1 MISRVDL
8 LSEQSRLFFRTML
21 FGLLLILSASSVA
34 QKPLLQ
40 PLTPDQGL
48 SQSTVLDLMID
59 SNGFLWVATEGGLN
73 RFDANKVTHMHA
85 AEHSFNDIV
94 FSKVIEDNQGRIW
107 AAAES
112 IGLYLYD
119 KDRGVFDLFVTIP
132 TDNEQPR
139 YQHIIDVIDQDK
151 DHLLY
156 ILDDKVYRL
165 NKNSGESILLY
176 SLTEDNIADGW
187 LRTLYLYKD
196 QLFIGSFNGLIQY
209 DLATDTHHFIPYIDS
224 NTATEDQQQVKHL
237 SIAADRLYIGTVE
250 GLYSVS
256 LTDLEAAKPGT
267 ELASQ
272 PLHAKHHIADN
283 NIWQMHW
290 LDDTALVAT
299 EQGLFKFSSNDNT
312 LQFVLRFS
320 DSDLGLYDNNILE
333 LVADDFGGYWL
344 AARDDGVFY
353 WHPRSLAFEHISRQT
368 TLGKH
373 LSNDKIYQL
382 AADADNNLWI
392 GTSNG
397 LNKVN
402 VITGVTQS
410 YFVSDDLKA
419 TWHPGTIV
427 QVIVDHDNPRH
438 LWFVSATG
446 LNLFDMDTGQLLPLP
461 VANDEHRELLKSA
474 SYYYYAKDEQGNNQL
489 YFDQEGKVYRYTP
502 ASGVIEEL
510 EVFQQLPMHYYGG
523 IVGALPG
530 DLNRLL
536 ITTSDQL
543 WIYNIHH
550 NTLTQLYQTSPYR
563 PELQR
568 YADQMVMDDYGILW
582 LGIDGIGLLGFDS
595 KSLELKHKFSTD
607 DKLIS
612 EQAYALQKDQTGDIW
627 FSSHSGLSRL
637 RPDTLQ
643 IEHFS
648 KADGLRVHE
657 YNGTASAVL
666 PDGRLAFGSMRG
678 ITLVDP
684 AKLASPEPRPEVN
697 ITDISVLSGNF
708 QPRSDL
714 LNNKVFQLDHE
725 DVGIQLQFSAMH
737 FRDNHKMRYRF
748 WLEGRDTLH
757 YPEQQANSVVF
768 PTLRSG
774 NYRFNVVAIAPHTGL
789 ESEVSSVTLKIAPAP
804 WRSPWALAFYAI
816 IALGLLYHFY
826 RLRRKQQ
833 QIISEAHLEV
843 ATSEQRLKQA
853 LASVDSGA
861 FEWRADKNSLY
872 GSRMQLMLGYSELM
886 NTITLQQHLSL
897 IHPEDRENYQQQWQR
912 FLQQPDSSFDITYRL
927 KHKDGHWLWFRDQ
940 GRATE
945 LDSNQQ
951 VLLVT
956 GTFSNITETRA
967 NMEKAKLFGEA
978 FQQTRDWVVI
988 LDSKQRVIAANQSFA
1003 TAFGSVEQYLDNP
1016 RTHHLGISLVRRR
1029 FYTKLL
1035 HELKAGAHWQG
1046 EEQVITPDGRERPTL
1061 INISAIG
1068 EQEHVAF
1075 FVLVFTDITA
1085 QKMAEE
1091 ELRYLANY
1099 DALTGLP
1106 NRALLMDRIL
1116 HAMEQSRRDKKSLAL
1131 CFIDLDKFKQVN
1143 DSLGHDIGDLLL
1155 KEVARRLGLSLRER
1169 DTVARL
1175 GGDEFVVL
1183 LEGYRRGE
1191 NVSMVARKMLSVV
1204 SEPMQLGPHT
1214 VGVSPSIGIA
1224 LYPDDALTAQELLKH
1239 ADVAMYH
1246 AKEAGRN
1253 NFQFFTNEMN
1263 EKAHMQLAR
1272 ETRLRKAHQ
1281 NKEFFNVYQPIV
1293 DSSKQKMV
1301 GAEVLMRWQSAD
1313 GIVSPVEFI
1322 PLAEELRLIVSMTQ
1336 QLLERA
1342 LADLSHWRQNGIDI
1356 YLSVNLATQHLEQTN
1371 LASHTAALLNKYQ
1384 LPASCLRFEVTESA
1398 LMNDQQGAI
1407 ETMLAL
1413 SDLGIQLALDD
1424 FGTGYSS
1431 LKYLKQLPIDAIK
1444 IDRSFVSDIG
1454 IDKSDETIIDAMLSM
1469 ASSLGMYC
1477 IAEGVETTAQL
1488 AFFTERNCPLIQGYL
1503 YSKPLTAEQIPP
1515 FWQQVNSAASNS

>member
-1 MISRVDL
+1 M
-8 LSEQSRLFFRTML
+8 
-21 FGLLLILSASSVA
+21 SASSLA

-48 SQSTVLDLMID
+48 SQSTVLDMMID
-59 SNGFLWVATEGGLN
+59 SNGFLWVATAGGLN

-85 AEHSFNDIV
+85 AEHNFDDISFSRI
-94 FSKVIEDNQGRIW
+94 IEDKQGRIW
-107 AAAES
+107 AAAEN

-119 KDRGVFDLFVTIP
+119 KDSSTFNLFMSLPV
-132 TDNEQPR
+132 DSEQQR
-139 YQHIIDVIDQDK
+139 YQFIIDVIDQDN

-156 ILDDKVYRL
+156 ILDDEVHRF
-165 NKNSGESILLY
+165 NKNTGESTQLL
-176 SLTEDNIADGW
+176 SLTKLNVEDGW
-187 LRTLYLYKD
+187 LRTLLLHNE
-196 QLFIGSFNGLIQY
+196 QLFIGSFDGLIQY
-209 DLATDTHHFIPYIDS
+209 DLTTDKHHYIPYLDKQ
-224 NTATEDQQQVKHL
+224 TATEDQQQVKHL
-237 SIAADRLYIGTVE
+237 SIASDRLYIGTVE
-250 GLYSVS
+250 GLYSVY
-256 LTDLEAAKPGT
+256 LPDLEAAKPGT
-267 ELASQ
+267 AMASQ
-272 PLHAKHHIADN
+272 PLHARQHIIDY

-290 LDDTALVAT
+290 LDDKALIAT
-299 EQGLFKFSSNDNT
+299 EQGLFNFNSDDNT
-312 LQFVLRFS
+312 LQFLLRFS
-320 DSDLGLYDNNILE
+320 DSDLGLYDNNILD

-344 AARDDGVFY
+344 AARDDGFFY

-368 TLGKH
+368 TLGKQ

-382 AADADNNLWI
+382 AADPANNLWI

-402 VITGVTQS
+402 VATGVTQS
-410 YFVSDDLKA
+410 YFVSEDLKA
-419 TWHPGTIV
+419 VWHSGTVI
-427 QVIVDHDNPRH
+427 QVILDPNNAGL
-438 LWFVSATG
+438 LWFVSADG
-446 LNLFDMDTGQLLPLP
+446 LNLFDIEAGKTLPLP
-461 VANDEHRELLKSA
+461 VADEQQRALLGS
-474 SYYYYAKDEQGNNQL
+474 SSFYYYANAGQGNSQL
-489 YFDQEGKVYRYTP
+489 YFSQDGKVYRYTP
-502 ASGVIEEL
+502 ANGAITEL
-510 EVFQQLPMHYYGG
+510 DVFQQLPLHYYGG

-530 DLNRLL
+530 NPDQLL
-536 ITTSDQL
+536 VTTSDEL
-543 WIYNIHH
+543 WIYNSRH
-550 NTLTQLYQTSPYR
+550 NTLTQLYQASPYR

-568 YADQMVMDDYGILW
+568 YADQMVLDDYGILW
-582 LGIDGIGLLGFDS
+582 LGINGIGLLGFDS
-595 KSLELKHKFSTD
+595 ASLELKHQFSTD
-607 DKLIS
+607 DKLIA
-612 EQAYALQKDQTGDIW
+612 EQAYALQKDQAGDIW
-627 FSSHSGLSRL
+627 FSSHRGLSRL
-637 RPDTLQ
+637 KPNTLQ

-648 KADGLRVHE
+648 KADGLSVHE

-684 AKLASPEPRPEVN
+684 SKLATAEPRPKVN

-708 QPRSDL
+708 KPLSDL
-714 LNNKVFQLDHE
+714 LNNKVFHLDHE

-748 WLEGRDTLH
+748 WLEGRDNLS
-757 YPEQQANSVVF
+757 YPEQQENNVVF
-768 PTLRSG
+768 PTLRAG
-774 NYRFNVVAIAPHTGL
+774 NYQFNVVAIAPHTGL
-789 ESEVSSVTLKIAPAP
+789 ESEVSSVTLRIAPAP
-804 WRSPWALAFYAI
+804 WRSPWALVLYAVI
-816 IALGLLYHFY
+816 GLALLYHFY
-826 RLRRKQQ
+826 RLRREQQ
-833 QIISEAHLEV
+833 LIISEAHQEV

-886 NTITLQQHLSL
+886 NNITLQQHLSL
-897 IHPEDRENYQQQWQR
+897 IHSEDRENYQQQWQR
-912 FLQQPDSSFDITYRL
+912 FLRHPDSNFDITYRL
-927 KHKDGHWLWFRDQ
+927 KHKAGHWLWFRDQ
-940 GRATE
+940 GRATA
-945 LDSNQQ
+945 LDSEQQ
-951 VLLVT
+951 VVRVT

-988 LDSKQRVIAANQSFA
+988 LDSKQRVIAANQSFSN
-1003 TAFGSVEQYLDNP
+1003 AFGSVEQYLDNP

-1035 HELKAGAHWQG
+1035 HELNAGAHWQG

-1068 EQEHVAF
+1068 ELQNVSF
-1075 FVLVFTDITA
+1075 YVLVFTDITA

-1116 HAMEQSRRDKKSLAL
+1116 HAMEQSRREKKALAL

-1263 EKAHMQLAR
+1263 EKAHMQLAK

-1293 DSSKQKMV
+1293 DSSKQTMV
-1301 GAEVLMRWQSAD
+1301 GAEVLMRWQSTD

-1342 LADLSHWRQNGIDI
+1342 LADLSLWRQSGIDI

-1398 LMNDQQGAI
+1398 LMNDQQSAI

-1413 SDLGIQLALDD
+1413 SALGVQLALDD

-1469 ASSLGMYC
+1469 ASSLGIYC
-1477 IAEGVETTAQL
+1477 IAEGVETTEQL
-1488 AFFTERNCPLIQGYL
+1488 AFFTERQCSLIQGYL
-1503 YSKPLTAEQIPP
+1503 YSKPLLAEQIPH
-1515 FWQQVNSAASNS
+1515 FWQQVRLKGSNS

>member
-1 MISRVDL
+1 MIFRVDL
-8 LSEQSRLFFRTML
+8 LAEQSRFFCRTML
-21 FGLLLILSASSVA
+21 LGLLLILSASSVA

-48 SQSTVLDLMID
+48 SQSTVRDLMID

-73 RFDANKVTHMHA
+73 RFDANNVTHMHA
-85 AEHSFNDIV
+85 AEHSFNDII

-107 AAAES
+107 AAAEN
-112 IGLYLYD
+112 IGIYLYD
-119 KDRGVFDLFVTIP
+119 KERNVFDLFMTLAVDSERPHYQLINDLIEQ
-132 TDNEQPR
+132 DN
-139 YQHIIDVIDQDK
+139 

-156 ILDDKVYRL
+156 IVEDEVHQL
-165 NKNSGESILLY
+165 NKNTGASTRLF
-176 SLTEDNIADGW
+176 SLSANNIKDGW
-187 LRTLYLYKD
+187 LRTLLLDED
-196 QLFIGSFNGLIQY
+196 QLFIGAVNGLIQY
-209 DLATDTHHFIPYIDS
+209 DLTTDQHQFLPYLDEQTS
-224 NTATEDQQQVKHL
+224 TADQQNVKHL
-237 SIAADRLYIGTVE
+237 SVAAGRLFIGTVE
-250 GLYSVS
+250 GLYSVNVA
-256 LTDLEAAKPGT
+256 EIKAARPGSAM
-267 ELASQ
+267 ASM
-272 PLHAKHHIADN
+272 PLHAQQHIAGY
-283 NIWQMHW
+283 NIWQLHW
-290 LDDTALVAT
+290 LNDKALVAT
-299 EQGLFKFSSNDNT
+299 EQGLFNFESQDNT
-312 LQFVLRFS
+312 LQFLIRFS
-320 DSDLGLYDNNILE
+320 DSDLGLYDDNIVDLA
-333 LVADDFGGYWL
+333 ADDFGGYWL
-344 AARDDGVFY
+344 ASRDDGLYY

-368 TLGKH
+368 TLGKY
-373 LSNDKIYQL
+373 LSNDKVSQL
-382 AADADNNLWI
+382 AVDKNNNLWI
-392 GTSNG
+392 GTNNG

-402 VITGVTQS
+402 VATGVIQS
-410 YFVSDDLKA
+410 YFVSDDPKA
-419 TWHPGTIV
+419 VWHLGTIL
-427 QVIVDHDNPRH
+427 QVMPDHDNPNR
-438 LWFVSATG
+438 LWLVSPDG
-446 LNLFDMDTGQLLPLP
+446 LHLFDINTGELLPLP
-461 VANDEHRELLKSA
+461 IADDEHLKLLESLA
-474 SYYYYAKDEQGNNQL
+474 FYYYAKAQQGNSQL
-489 YFDQEGKVYRYTP
+489 YFTKDGKVYHYTP
-502 ASGVIEEL
+502 ASGAIAEL
-510 EVFQQLPMHYYGG
+510 EIFQQLPMHFYGG
-523 IVGALPG
+523 IVGILPG
-530 DLNRLL
+530 STDRLL
-536 ITTSDQL
+536 VTTSDQL
-543 WIYNIHH
+543 WVYNSQH
-550 NTLTQLYQTSPYR
+550 NTLSLLYQASPYR

-568 YADQMVMDDYGILW
+568 YADQMVLDDYGILW
-582 LGIDGIGLLGFDS
+582 LGINGIGLLGFDS
-595 KSLELKHKFSTD
+595 ASLELKHQFSTD
-607 DKLIS
+607 DKLIA

-637 RPDTLQ
+637 EPDTLQ

-684 AKLASPEPRPEVN
+684 AKLASSEPQPKVN

-708 QPRSDL
+708 QARSDL

-748 WLEGRDTLH
+748 WLEGPNTLH

-804 WRSPWALAFYAI
+804 WRSPWALAFYAVI
-816 IALGLLYHFY
+816 GLGLLFHFY
-826 RLRRKQQ
+826 RLRRQQQ
-833 QIISEAHLEV
+833 QIISEAHQEV

-872 GSRMQLMLGYSELM
+872 SSRMQLMLGYSELM
-886 NTITLQQHLSL
+886 NNITLQQHLSL
-897 IHPEDRENYQQQWQR
+897 IHPEDKENYQQQWQR
-912 FLQQPDSSFDITYRL
+912 FLQHPDSSFNITYRL

-945 LDSNQQ
+945 VDNDQK
-951 VLLVT
+951 VIMVA
-956 GTFSNITETRA
+956 GTYSNITETRA

-988 LDSKQRVIAANQSFA
+988 LDNKQRVIAANQSFS

-1068 EQEHVAF
+1068 EQQQVAF
-1075 FVLVFTDITA
+1075 YVLVFTDITA

-1116 HAMEQSRRDKKSLAL
+1116 HAMEQSRREKKSLAL

-1155 KEVARRLGLSLRER
+1155 KEVARRLALTLRER

-1253 NFQFFTNEMN
+1253 NFQFFTKEMN

-1272 ETRLRKAHQ
+1272 ETRLRKAHR
-1281 NKEFFNVYQPIV
+1281 NNEFFNVYQPIV

-1342 LADLSHWRQNGIDI
+1342 LADLSQWRQNGIDI

-1371 LASHTAALLNKYQ
+1371 LASHTASLLNKYQ

-1398 LMNDQQGAI
+1398 LMNDQQSAI

-1413 SDLGIQLALDD
+1413 STLGVQLALDD

-1469 ASSLGMYC
+1469 ASSLGIYC
-1477 IAEGVETTAQL
+1477 IAEGVETTEQL
-1488 AFFTERNCPLIQGYL
+1488 AFFTDRHCTLIQGYF
-1503 YSKPLTAEQIPP
+1503 YSKPLAAEQIPT
-1515 FWQQVNSAASNS
+1515 FWQQVKSTASNS

>member
-1 MISRVDL
+1 
-8 LSEQSRLFFRTML
+8 ML
-21 FGLLLILSASSVA
+21 FSLLLILSGSSLA
-34 QKPLLQ
+34 QAPLLQ

-59 SNGFLWVATEGGLN
+59 SNGFLWVATAGGLN
-73 RFDANKVTHMHA
+73 RFDANKVSRMSA
-85 AEHSFNDIV
+85 AEHGFDDVV
-94 FSKVIEDNQGRIW
+94 FVKVIEDPQGRIW
-107 AAAES
+107 AAAEN

-119 KDRGVFDLFVTIP
+119 NTTSMFNLFMAISTN
-132 TDNEQPR
+132 NELAQ
-139 YQHIIDVIDQDK
+139 YEYIIDIIDEDA
-151 DHLLY
+151 DHLLF
-156 ILDDKVYRL
+156 ILVDEVHRI
-165 NKNSGESILLY
+165 NKNTGQTTQLF
-176 SLTEDNIADGW
+176 SLKENNVEEGW
-187 LRTLYLYKD
+187 LRTLHLHHD
-196 QLFIGSFNGLIQY
+196 QLYIGAFNGLIQY
-209 DLATDTHHFIPYIDS
+209 DLSTDKHHYVPYLEKQ
-224 NTATEDQQQVKHL
+224 TATEDQQQVKHL
-237 SIAADRLYIGTVE
+237 SIASNRLYIGTVE
-250 GLYSVS
+250 GMYSLS
-256 LTDLEAAKPGT
+256 IAELETSKPGT
-267 ELASQ
+267 PLANAPVQ
-272 PLHAKHHIADN
+272 AKLHISDY
-283 NIWQMHW
+283 NIWQVLW
-290 LDDTALVAT
+290 LGSEALVAT
-299 EQGLFKFSSNDNT
+299 EQGLFNFTSDDNT
-312 LQFVLRFS
+312 LQLLLRFS
-320 DSDLGLYDNNILE
+320 DSNLGLYDDNIID

-344 AARDDGVFY
+344 ASRDDGAYY

-382 AADADNNLWI
+382 AADNDNNLWI
-392 GTSNG
+392 GTNNG
-397 LNKVN
+397 LNRLN
-402 VITGVTQS
+402 IETGMTSS

-419 TWHPGTIV
+419 TWHPGTV
-427 QVIVDHDNPRH
+427 EQVFLDPNNPRL
-438 LWFVSATG
+438 LWFVSSTG
-446 LNLFDMDTGQLLPLP
+446 LNLFDAGSAKSLPLP
-461 VANDEHRELLKSA
+461 VNNEEDRLLLESSYSFFADRSQANS
-474 SYYYYAKDEQGNNQL
+474 QL
-489 YFDQEGKVYRYTP
+489 YFSQENKVFRYTP
-502 ASGVIEEL
+502 ATGSITEL
-510 EVFQQLPMHYYGG
+510 EIFQQLPMHNYWN

-530 DLNRLL
+530 KPEQLVVAV
-536 ITTSDQL
+536 SDQL
-543 WIYNIHH
+543 WIYNSKLDKVNLI
-550 NTLTQLYQTSPYR
+550 YQANPYQ
-563 PELQR
+563 PMLQR
-568 YADQMVMDDYGILW
+568 YADQMVLDDFGILW
-582 LGIDGIGLLGFDS
+582 LGINGIGLLGFDS
-595 KSLELKHKFSTD
+595 ESLELKHQFTTGN
-607 DKLIS
+607 KLLA
-612 EQAYALQKDQTGDIW
+612 EQTYALQKDKFGDIW

-637 RPDTLQ
+637 QPDTLQ

-648 KADGLRVHE
+648 KADGLKVHE
-657 YNGTASAVL
+657 YNAMASTVL
-666 PDGRLAFGSMRG
+666 ADGRIAFGSMRG
-678 ITLVDP
+678 ITVVDP
-684 AKLASPEPRPEVN
+684 AKLASPEPQPKVN
-697 ITDISVLSGNF
+697 ITDIKVLAGDFKARSGV
-708 QPRSDL
+708 
-714 LNNKVFQLDHE
+714 LNNQRLQLSHE
-725 DVGIQLQFSAMH
+725 DLGIELHFSAMH
-737 FRDNHKMRYRF
+737 FRDNHKMRYRI
-748 WLEGRDTLH
+748 WLEGRDKLN
-757 YPEQQANSVVF
+757 YPEQQANKVVF
-768 PTLRSG
+768 PRLRSG
-774 NYRFNVVAIAPHTGL
+774 KYQFNVVAIAPHTGL
-789 ESEVSSVTLKIAPAP
+789 ESEVSSVTLIIAPAP
-804 WRSPWALAFYAI
+804 WRSPWALALYSL
-816 IALGLLYHFY
+816 LGLALLYHLY
-826 RLRRKQQ
+826 RIRRQQQ
-833 QIISEAHLEV
+833 QIITEAHQEV

-861 FEWRADKNSLY
+861 FEWQADKNSLY
-872 GSRMQLMLGYSELM
+872 GSRMQLMLGYGELM
-886 NTITLQQHLSL
+886 NNITLQQHLSL

-912 FLQQPDSSFDITYRL
+912 FLQHPDSNFEITYRL
-927 KHKDGHWLWFRDQ
+927 KHKAGHWLWFRDQ
-940 GRATE
+940 GRVSA
-945 LDSNQQ
+945 LDGNQQ
-951 VLLVT
+951 VMAVT

-988 LDSKQRVIAANQSFA
+988 LDNKQRVIAANQSFA
-1003 TAFGSVEQYLDNP
+1003 TAFGNVEQYLDNP

-1035 HELKAGAHWQG
+1035 HELQAGAHWQG

-1061 INISAIG
+1061 INVSAIG
-1068 EQEHVAF
+1068 EQDNVAF
-1075 FVLVFTDITA
+1075 YVLVFTDITA

-1099 DALTGLP
+1099 DSLTGLP

-1116 HAMEQSRRDKKSLAL
+1116 HAMEQSRREKKSLAL

-1263 EKAHMQLAR
+1263 EKAHMQLAK

-1293 DSSKQKMV
+1293 DSSKQQMV
-1301 GAEVLMRWQSAD
+1301 GTEVLMRWQSSD
-1313 GIVSPVEFI
+1313 GVVSPVEFI

-1342 LADLSHWRQNGIDI
+1342 LADLSQWRQSGIDI
-1356 YLSVNLATQHLEQTN
+1356 YLSVNLSTQHLEQAN
-1371 LASHTAALLNKYQ
+1371 LASHTAALLNKYK

-1398 LMNDQQGAI
+1398 LMNDQQSAI

-1413 SDLGIQLALDD
+1413 NALGIQLALDD

-1454 IDKSDETIIDAMLSM
+1454 IDKSDEAIIDAMLSM
-1469 ASSLGMYC
+1469 ANSLGMYC
-1477 IAEGVETTAQL
+1477 IAEGVETTEQL
-1488 AFFTERNCPLIQGYL
+1488 AFFTARHCMLIQGYL
-1503 YSKPLTAEQIPP
+1503 YSKPLPAEQIPQ
-1515 FWQQVNSAASNS
+1515 FWQQQQATGSKS

>member
-1 MISRVDL
+1 MIFRVDL
-8 LSEQSRLFFRTML
+8 LSEHIRFLARTL
-21 FGLLLILSASSVA
+21 TFSLLLILSGQSLA
-34 QKPLLQ
+34 QPPLLQ

-48 SQSTVLDLMID
+48 SQGTVNNLMID
-59 SNGFLWVATEGGLN
+59 SNGFLWLATEGGLN
-73 RFDANKVTHMHA
+73 RFDANKVRQMST
-85 AEHSFNDIV
+85 EEYGLEDIAFV
-94 FSKVIEDNQGRIW
+94 KTIEDKQGRIW
-107 AAAES
+107 AAATY
-112 IGLYLYD
+112 IGLYLYNSQNST
-119 KDRGVFDLFVTIP
+119 FELFLAVNDTTEDI
-132 TDNEQPR
+132 DYN
-139 YQHIIDVIDQDK
+139 YIVDVIDENQDY
-151 DHLLY
+151 LL
-156 ILDDKVYRL
+156 IIINDQVHRV
-165 NKNSGESILLY
+165 NKNSGQTSLL
-176 SLTEDNIADGW
+176 LTLKEHNASDIW
-187 LRTLYLYKD
+187 LRTFLLHNNFLY
-196 QLFIGSFNGLIQY
+196 IGASDGLIQY
-209 DLATDTHHFIPYIDS
+209 HLLSASYQYIPYLDAQIASD
-224 NTATEDQQQVKHL
+224 DQRHVKNL

-250 GLYSVS
+250 GLYSLS
-256 LTDLEAAKPGT
+256 LADLEKSGDVTDLP
-267 ELASQ
+267 LQ
-272 PLHAKHHIADN
+272 PQRHIADY

-290 LDDTALVAT
+290 LDTEALIAT
-299 EQGLFKFSSNDNT
+299 DLGLFSFNSTDNT
-312 LQFVLRFS
+312 LQRLMRFS
-320 DSDLGLYDNNILE
+320 DSEHGVYDDNIID
-333 LVADDFGGYWL
+333 LVADKFGGYWL
-344 AARDDGVFY
+344 ASRDNGAFY

-368 TLGKH
+368 TLGKN

-382 AADADNNLWI
+382 AADADDNLWI

-397 LNKVN
+397 LNKLN
-402 VITGVTQS
+402 VATGVTSQ
-410 YFVSDDLKA
+410 YFVADHSKDV
-419 TWHPGTIV
+419 WHSGTIE
-427 QVIVDHDNPRH
+427 QVFLDPNNPGW
-438 LWFVSATG
+438 LWFVSAAG
-446 LNLFDMDTGQLLPLP
+446 LNLFDTASNTLLTPPL
-461 VANDEHRELLKSA
+461 ADENDRKLLGST
-474 SYYYYAKDEQGNNQL
+474 SYYYFLDTGFNQNQL
-489 YFDQEGKVYRYTP
+489 YFSSAGKIYRYTP
-502 ASGVIEEL
+502 ATGEIIEL
-510 EVFQQLPMHYYGG
+510 EIFQQLPMRYFEG

-530 DLNRLL
+530 KPDELL
-536 ITTSDQL
+536 VTASDQL
-543 WIYNIHH
+543 WVYNSKF
-550 NTLTQLYQTSPYR
+550 NTLRLVFQHSPYL
-563 PELQR
+563 PELFR
-568 YADQMVMDDYGILW
+568 IADQMVLDDYGILW
-582 LGIDGIGLLGFDS
+582 LGMNSIGLLGFNS
-595 KSLELKHKFSTD
+595 ETMELKHHFSSK
-607 DKLIS
+607 DKLEA
-612 EQAYALQKDQTGDIW
+612 EQVYALQKDPAGNIW
-627 FSSHSGLSRL
+627 FSSHRGLSRL
-637 RPDTLQ
+637 NPDSLQ
-643 IEHFS
+643 IEHFT

-657 YNGTASAVL
+657 FNGGASTVL
-666 PDGRLAFGSMRG
+666 PDGRIAFGSMRG

-684 AKLASPEPRPEVN
+684 VKLSSAEPKPKVN
-697 ITDISVLSGNF
+697 ITDIGILDGDFSERSGI
-708 QPRSDL
+708 
-714 LNNKVFQLDHE
+714 LNNQHFQLSHE
-725 DVGIQLQFSAMH
+725 DLGIELQFSAMH

-748 WLEGRDTLH
+748 WLEGREKLNF
-757 YPEQQANSVVF
+757 PEQQANSVVF
-768 PTLRSG
+768 PRLRSG
-774 NYRFNVVAIAPHTGL
+774 HYQFNVVAITPHTGL
-789 ESEVSSVTLKIAPAP
+789 ESDVSSISLYIAPPP
-804 WRSPWALAFYAI
+804 WRSPWALTFYALI
-816 IALGLLYHFY
+816 CLALLYHLY
-826 RLRRKQQ
+826 RLRREQQ
-833 QIISEAHLEV
+833 RIIYEAHQEV
-843 ATSEQRLKQA
+843 STSEQRLKQA

-872 GSRMQLMLGYSELM
+872 GSRMQLMLGYGEQM
-886 NTITLQQHLSL
+886 NTITLQQHQSL
-897 IHPEDRENYQQQWQR
+897 IHPEDRENYLQQWQR
-912 FLQQPDSSFDITYRL
+912 FLQHPNGNFDLTYRL
-927 KHKDGHWLWFRDQ
+927 KHKNGQWLWFRDQ
-940 GRATE
+940 GRATA
-945 LDSNQQ
+945 LDSNERAIS
-951 VLLVT
+951 VS
-956 GTFSNITETRA
+956 GTYSNITETRA

-988 LDSKQRVIAANQSFA
+988 LDSKQRVIAANQSFSV
-1003 TAFGSVEQYLDNP
+1003 AFGSVEQYLDNP

-1035 HELKAGAHWQG
+1035 QELSAGAHWQG
-1046 EEQVITPDGRERPTL
+1046 EEQVITPEGRERPTL

-1068 EQEHVAF
+1068 EQQQVAF
-1075 FVLVFTDITA
+1075 YVLVFTDITA

-1116 HAMEQSRRDKKSLAL
+1116 HAMEQSRREKKALAL

-1253 NFQFFTNEMN
+1253 NFQFFTTEMN

-1281 NKEFFNVYQPIV
+1281 NNEFFNVYQPIV
-1293 DSSKQKMV
+1293 DSSKQQMV
-1301 GAEVLMRWQSAD
+1301 GAEVLMRWHSVD

-1342 LADLSHWRQNGIDI
+1342 LADLSQWRQYGIDI
-1356 YLSVNLATQHLEQTN
+1356 YLSVNLSTQHLEQSN
-1371 LASHTAALLNKYQ
+1371 LASHTATLLNKYK

-1398 LMNDQQGAI
+1398 LMNDQQSAI

-1413 SDLGIQLALDD
+1413 SALGIQLALDD

-1477 IAEGVETTAQL
+1477 VAEGVETEAQL
-1488 AFFTERNCPLIQGYL
+1488 AFFTERQCSLIQGYF
-1503 YSKPLTAEQIPP
+1503 YSKPLTAAQIPP
-1515 FWQQVNSAASNS
+1515 FWQQR

>member
-1 MISRVDL
+1 
-8 LSEQSRLFFRTML
+8 ML
-21 FGLLLILSASSVA
+21 FGLVLILSGSSLA
-34 QKPLLQ
+34 QAPLLQ

-48 SQSTVLDLMID
+48 SQGTVHDLMID
-59 SNGFLWVATEGGLN
+59 TNGFLWIATDGGLN
-73 RFDANKVTHMHA
+73 RFDANKVSHMNA
-85 AEHSFNDIV
+85 AEHNLSDISF
-94 FSKVIEDNQGRIW
+94 SEVIEDQQGRIW
-107 AAAES
+107 ASAANVG
-112 IGLYLYD
+112 IYLYD
-119 KDRGVFDLFVTIP
+119 NESSLFSLFVAKQTL
-132 TDNEQPR
+132 NETHNNN
-139 YQHIIDVIDQDK
+139 HITGLIDQDA
-151 DHLLY
+151 DNLLF
-156 ILDDKVYRL
+156 ILNDEIHRL
-165 NKNSGESILLY
+165 NKNTGQTSNLLALKQY
-176 SLTEDNIADGW
+176 GKEKGW
-187 LRTLYLYKD
+187 FRTLLLHNNYLYAGAFD
-196 QLFIGSFNGLIQY
+196 GLIQY
-209 DLATDTHHFIPYIDS
+209 DLQNDSHQYIPYLDRS
-224 NTATEDQQQVKHL
+224 TASDDQLEVKHL
-237 SIAADRLYIGTVE
+237 SIADGRLYIGAVA
-250 GLYSVS
+250 GLYSLD
-256 LTDLEAAKPGT
+256 LTQI
-267 ELASQ
+267 ELATDTEV
-272 PLHAKHHIADN
+272 PLQTSMHIADY
-283 NIWQMHW
+283 NIWQLHW
-290 LDDTALVAT
+290 RGRQALVAT
-299 EQGLFKFSSNDNT
+299 EQGLFNFDSSDNT
-312 LQFVLRFS
+312 LQLLLRFS
-320 DSDLGLYDNNILE
+320 DSDLGLFDNNIIDLA
-333 LVADDFGGYWL
+333 ADDFGGYWL
-344 AARDDGVFY
+344 ASRDDGAFY

-368 TLGKH
+368 TLGKQ
-373 LSNDKIYQL
+373 LSNDKVYQL
-382 AADADNNLWI
+382 AADQDINLWI

-397 LNKVN
+397 LNKLN
-402 VITGVTQS
+402 IATGATSS

-419 TWHPGTIV
+419 NWHQGTV
-427 QVIVDHDNPRH
+427 MQVIADSANPQQ
-438 LWFVSATG
+438 LWFVSSSG
-446 LNLFDMDTGQLLPLP
+446 LNLFDKKSGQVVSLP
-461 VANDEHRELLKSA
+461 VANEQQRTLLGSD
-474 SYYYYAKDEQGNNQL
+474 SFFY
-489 YFDQEGKVYRYTP
+489 YFDAGNGSNRQFYFYNEGKVYRYTP
-502 ASGVIEEL
+502 ATGEVTEL
-510 EVFQQLPMHYYGG
+510 EVFQQLPMQYFGG
-523 IVGALPG
+523 IVGALP
-530 DLNRLL
+530 DNPSELL
-536 ITTSDQL
+536 VTTAGQL
-543 WIYNIHH
+543 WLYNSQLDKLRQIYQVEPYQPMMPHH
-550 NTLTQLYQTSPYR
+550 
-563 PELQR
+563 
-568 YADQMVMDDYGILW
+568 ADQMAQDDYGILW
-582 LGIDGIGLLGFDS
+582 LGINSVGLLGFDS
-595 KSLELKHKFSTD
+595 ESMQLKHHFNTD
-607 DKLIS
+607 NKLIAD
-612 EQAYALQKDQTGDIW
+612 QVYALQKDDAGDIW

-637 RPDTLQ
+637 KPDTLQ

-657 YNGTASAVL
+657 FNGSASTKL
-666 PDGRLAFGSMRG
+666 PDGRIAFGSMRG
-678 ITLVDP
+678 VTLVDP
-684 AKLASPEPRPEVN
+684 AKLATSEPRPNVN
-697 ITDISVLSGNF
+697 ITDISVLSGSF
-708 QPRSDL
+708 KSRSDL
-714 LNNKVFQLDHE
+714 LNNKVFHLDHE

-748 WLEGRDTLH
+748 WLEGRDTLN
-757 YPEQQANSVVF
+757 YPEQQANNVVF
-768 PTLRSG
+768 PSLRSG
-774 NYRFNVVAIAPHTGL
+774 KYQFNVVAIAPHTGL
-789 ESEVSSVTLKIAPAP
+789 ESEVSSVTLRIAPAP
-804 WRSPWALAFYAI
+804 WRSPWALALYSL
-816 IALGLLYHFY
+816 LGLALLYHLY
-826 RLRRKQQ
+826 RIRRQQQ
-833 QIISEAHLEV
+833 QIITEAHQEV

-861 FEWRADKNSLY
+861 FEWQADKNSLY
-872 GSRMQLMLGYSELM
+872 GSRMQLMLGYGELM
-886 NTITLQQHLSL
+886 NNITLQQHLSL

-912 FLQQPDSSFDITYRL
+912 FLQHPDSNFEITYRL
-927 KHKDGHWLWFRDQ
+927 KHKAGHWLWFRDQ
-940 GRATE
+940 GRVTAV
-945 LDSNQQ
+945 DGNQQ
-951 VLLVT
+951 VMAVT

-988 LDSKQRVIAANQSFA
+988 LDSKQRVIAANQSFS

-1035 HELKAGAHWQG
+1035 HELSAGAHWQG

-1068 EQEHVAF
+1068 EQQNVAF
-1075 FVLVFTDITA
+1075 YVLVFTDITA

-1155 KEVARRLGLSLRER
+1155 KEVARRLALTLRER

-1204 SEPMQLGPHT
+1204 SETMQLGPHT

-1263 EKAHMQLAR
+1263 EKAHMQLAK

-1301 GAEVLMRWQSAD
+1301 GAEVLMRWQSTD
-1313 GIVSPVEFI
+1313 GVVSPVEFI

-1342 LADLSHWRQNGIDI
+1342 LADLSQWRQSGIDI

-1398 LMNDQQGAI
+1398 LMNDQQSAI

-1469 ASSLGMYC
+1469 ANSLGMYC
-1477 IAEGVETTAQL
+1477 IAEGVETTEQL
-1488 AFFTERNCPLIQGYL
+1488 AFFTERHCPLIQGYL

-1515 FWQQVNSAASNS
+1515 FWQQKQLPGSNN